1 MHAFNRLKHAD
12 SPPKCCFQAR
22 KVQLLGVKFD
32 FSCPVFTYLPPACL
46 LIFSRLNI
54 CKCRFKGDFLEKKVN
69 VLSYFSLIDIYLS
82 PFRQLLI
89 FGVQEYRAHTKILHV
104 SIEVNVED
112 LMRITVQ
119 GQVKPMGL
127 NCCGAFC
134 LIQKPFPLMRVI
146 NTEAALL

>member
-54 CKCRFKGDFLEKKVN
+54 CKCRFKDDFLEKSQRFILFLAYWHLFESVPPTADFQGTGVPCPNKN
-69 VLSYFSLIDIYLS
+69 PPRFHWGERGGFDANNKTR
-82 PFRQLLI
+82 PRQ
-89 FGVQEYRAHTKILHV
+89 QM
-104 SIEVNVED
+104 S
-112 LMRITVQ
+112 
-119 GQVKPMGL
+119 L
-127 NCCGAFC
+127 NCCDAVC